1 MSYYNNAGF
10 GDIIGIPSL
19 AVNGFLWETMKEIN
33 PNLGIAYGETMPFYP
48 IGDSAAADEPWDNKP
63 YFIYDRVFRFSSK
76 PFYEHK
82 RESTLYYLK
91 AREVDSLEW
100 SAVLQAILDRED
112 DTAIDINNWITNQ
125 WYKKIKKELDEDEVN
140 LSSFSVINQKSII
153 KAYQS
158 GICYSCKPNEESNY
172 FNSNSIL
179 INPRELKIENDY
191 PFYFHNVRVYQS
203 RSSSPSSAGKLRE
216 VSTVQPYYI
225 SEFMIDTHFHY
236 TKQILRRK
244 KQGGEAFDFEYK
256 YDKYEPTPNFSD
268 PDRYS

>member
-1 MSYYNNAGF
+1 LSSYNGAGF
-10 GDIIGIPSL
+10 GDIVGIPTL
-19 AVNGFLWETMKEIN
+19 AINGFLWETMQQIN
-33 PNLGIAYGETMPFYP
+33 PNLGILYGDEMPFYP
-48 IGDSAAADEPWDNKP
+48 IGDSSAADEPWDNKP

-112 DTAIDINNWITNQ
+112 DAAMDINNWIRRQWQNLKDESDDPEKVTN
-125 WYKKIKKELDEDEVN
+125 
-140 LSSFSVINQKSII
+140 
-153 KAYQS
+153 
-158 GICYSCKPNEESNY
+158 P
-172 FNSNSIL
+172 
-179 INPRELKIENDY
+179 Y

-244 KQGGEAFDFEYK
+244 RQGGQAFDFEYDYK
-256 YDKYEPTPNFSD
+256 EYSLTPDPVD